1 MQETI
6 VKIWRQYPSHPVCH
20 VETDMQLPVIR
31 RSVHNHDSHLHP
43 RLAIWILVLMYTFI
57 GNLQVIK
64 KPCQLL
70 MWASRLTSRDSVARH
85 QNAPVLFSSGP
96 LFRVLSVCSSYIQY
110 CSVVGLPN
118 TITISSTA
126 GASTRLTVGHRI
138 FWNRSRTG
146 WMAPQPIVCSR
157 AATMQLMTGS
167 QPGIASCVL
176 VLPPCSKVGLSG
188 RWAART
194 LRAVLPHY

>member
-20 VETDMQLPVIR
+20 VETDIKLPVIR
-31 RSVHNHDSHLHP
+31 RSVHNQDSHLHP
-43 RLAIWILVLMYTFI
+43 RLASRVLVLMHTFT

-96 LFRVLSVCSSYIQY
+96 LFRVLSVCSSYILY
-110 CSVVGLPN
+110 
-118 TITISSTA
+118 STVLWLA
-126 GASTRLTVGHRI
+126 C
-138 FWNRSRTG
+138 
-146 WMAPQPIVCSR
+146 PI
-157 AATMQLMTGS
+157 QS
-167 QPGIASCVL
+167 QSLAQRV
-176 VLPPCSKVGLSG
+176 
-188 RWAART
+188 R
-194 LRAVLPHY
+194 PHG